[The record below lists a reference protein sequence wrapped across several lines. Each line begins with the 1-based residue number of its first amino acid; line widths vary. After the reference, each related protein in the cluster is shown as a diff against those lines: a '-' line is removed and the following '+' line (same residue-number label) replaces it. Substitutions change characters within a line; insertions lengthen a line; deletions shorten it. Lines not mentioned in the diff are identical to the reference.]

1 MSVFDASAILTLLNK
16 ESGSAQVAEQVAGGS
31 ISAVN
36 AAEVASKL
44 LVVGLPVSLTRAAIT
59 ALGIEVVDFDQEQA
73 WTVGRLRTVTKHLGL
88 SLGDRACLGLGLAR
102 GEVAVT
108 ADRSWSGL
116 SGLDVLV
123 IR

>member
-1 MSVFDASAILTLLNK
+1 MSVLDASAILALLNK
-16 ESGSAQVAEQVAGGS
+16 ESGGVKVAEQVAGGS

-44 LVVGLPVSLTRAAIT
+44 VDVGLPESLAGAALS
-59 ALGIEVVDFDQEQA
+59 ALGMEIVDFDQEQA
-73 WTVGRLRTVTKHLGL
+73 WIVGRMRETTRHL
-88 SLGDRACLGLGLAR
+88 SLGDRACLALSHLR

-108 ADRSWSGL
+108 ADEIWSDL
-116 SGLDVLV
+116 SDNFKILV